1 MRFGQSGAVLF
12 VFVILVMLIIPMPTW
27 VLDALILLNISFAL
41 LILLV
46 ALNVRDPL
54 EFSVFP
60 ALLLMTT
67 LFRLALNVSST
78 RLILLQ
84 ANAGTVISTFGNFV
98 VGGNA
103 VVGFIVFLILVIIQ
117 FIVIT
122 RGAERVSEVAARFTL
137 DAMPGKQM
145 SIDADL
151 NAGILTD
158 EEARRR
164 RRLIAAEAD
173 FYGAMDGASK
183 FVRGDAIA
191 AILIVAINIMGGFVV
206 GMVFLH
212 LSATTSLGTY
222 TTLSVGDGLVSQLPA
237 LLISTATGLL
247 VTRAASEA
255 RFGGDLVRQLVGT
268 PRTLYVIAG
277 VVIFLGIFTPIS
289 KIVTLMLAAGFA
301 FLGYRAQ
308 QNSASLALEGAPG
321 STGRFDMGAAPS
333 PRQAAQ
339 AAAPGTTTPD
349 PIEALAVEIGFGLL
363 GLVDQSQGGDFYDRV
378 QKVREQMA
386 EELGLLL
393 PPVRVRDNL
402 NLPPQTYRILL
413 RGSEVARGELMP
425 GRQLAMGGSSDPLPG
440 ISAQDP
446 VFGLPA
452 WWIARQ
458 HQDQA
463 VLQGHTVIDTA
474 TVLTTHFAET
484 SRRHAHEILTRED
497 CKRLLDRLRQVDPA
511 AVDEVVPGQLSLSVV
526 HRVMQALLQEGVTI
540 RDLVTIVETLG
551 DRATETKDPEVLT
564 EYVRQALGRAISQK
578 IAPQGSTLTAIT
590 LDPRLEAELRGRIQ
604 QQQDRLV
611 LALDQQVALRLVQEA
626 ERVARAPGNS
636 DGAVAFVVA
645 PQLRPHLRRLFRRT
659 LEDVPVLGYS
669 ELDPVL
675 KLQSG
680 GVIRID
686 DEERGAVSSA

>member
-1 MRFGQSGAVLF
+1 MKFLQSGATLF
-12 VFVILVMLIIPMPTW
+12 VFVIVVMLIIPMPTW
-27 VLDALILLNISFAL
+27 VLDALILLNLAFAL
-41 LILLV
+41 LVLLV
-46 ALNVRDPL
+46 ALNVQDPL

-151 NAGILTD
+151 NAGLITD
-158 EEARRR
+158 DEARRR
-164 RRLIAAEAD
+164 RRLITQEAD

-191 AILIVAINIMGGFVV
+191 AILIVGINIVGGFVM
-206 GMVFLH
+206 GMAFLH
-212 LSATTSLGTY
+212 LGALQSLQTY
-222 TTLSVGDGLVSQLPA
+222 TILSVGDGLVSQLPA

-255 RFGGDLVRQLVGT
+255 RFGGDLVRQLIGT
-268 PRTLYVIAG
+268 PRTLYVVGG
-277 VVIFLGIFTPIS
+277 VVLFLGIFTPIF
-289 KIVTLMLAAGFA
+289 KPVAVLIAAGFA
-301 FLGYRAQ
+301 GLGWMSQRGGAE
-308 QNSASLALEGAPG
+308 LALAGEAG
-321 STGRFDMGAAPS
+321 GRFAPAAP
-333 PRQAAQ
+333 
-339 AAAPGTTTPD
+339 AAAPRTPQA
-349 PIEALAVEIGFGLL
+349 PAGPEPVEALSVEIGFGLL
-363 GLVDQSQGGDFYDRV
+363 GLVDESQGGDFYGRV
-378 QKVREQMA
+378 QKVREQMS
-386 EELGLLL
+386 EELGLML

-413 RGSEVARGELMP
+413 RGAEVARGELMP
-425 GRQLAMGGSSDPLPG
+425 GRLLAMGGSGDGLPG

-458 HQDQA
+458 NQDQA
-463 VLQGHTVIDTA
+463 VLQGHTVIDTP
-474 TVLTTHFAET
+474 TVLTTHFAEAT
-484 SRRHAHEILTRED
+484 RRHASEILTRED
-497 CKRLLDRLRQVDPA
+497 VRRLIDRLRQIDPA
-511 AVDEVVPGQLSLSVV
+511 AVEEVIPGQLSLSIV
-526 HRVMQALLQEGVTI
+526 HRVMQALLQEGVAL

-551 DRATETKDPEVLT
+551 DHAGETKDPEALT
-564 EYVRQALGRAISQK
+564 EHVRQALGRAICQR
-578 IAPQGSTLTAIT
+578 IVPPGEALTAIT
-590 LDPRLEAELRGRIQ
+590 LDPRLEAELRSRVQ
-604 QQQDRLV
+604 QQQERTF
-611 LALDQQVALRLVQEA
+611 LALDQQVALQLVRGA
-626 ERVARAPGNS
+626 ERAAREPERAES
-636 DGAVAFVVA
+636 HLAFVVA

-659 LEDVPVLGYS
+659 LEDVPVLSYS
-669 ELDPVL
+669 ELDPGMR
-675 KLQSG
+675 LQSG

-686 DEERGAVSSA
+686 DEERGAVPGA